1 MNITLKNSRTGLWA
15 ALLLLALL
23 QGCAT
28 GSNPRDPF
36 EPFNRKVAGFN
47 DGLDEAIVKPVAQA
61 YQNIVPSPVRTGVT
75 NFFGNLSD
83 VWSAA
88 NSALQ
93 LKPKEASE
101 SLLRVGVNTLFGFA
115 GFLDLATEMG
125 LYRHQQDFGQTLG
138 RWGVPAG
145 PYLVL
150 PVLGPSTVRDG
161 SALLVDSQGDLLGQ
175 VDNVRARNALYGL
188 RAVNLRARLLRVGEV
203 LDQAALDKYSF
214 TRDFYLQRRGVVFDN
229 TATDQER
236 YDLPEAG
243 PPEPVK

>member
-1 MNITLKNSRTGLWA
+1 MNITSKINWPSLWV
-15 ALLLLALL
+15 ALVLLALL
-23 QGCAT
+23 QGCAP

-36 EPFNRKVAGFN
+36 EPFNRKVASFN
-47 DGLDEAIVKPVAQA
+47 DGLDTAIVKPVAQA
-61 YQNIVPSPVRTGVT
+61 YENAVPSPVRTGAT

-83 VWSAA
+83 IWSAA

-93 LKPKEASE
+93 LKPKEATE

-125 LYRHQQDFGQTLG
+125 LYRHSQDFGLTLG

-161 SALLVDSQGDLLGQ
+161 SALVVDSQGDMLTQ
-175 VDNVRARNALYGL
+175 VDNAAARNTLYGL
-188 RAVNLRARLLRVGEV
+188 RAVNLRARLLRVGDV
-203 LDQAALDKYSF
+203 LDQVALDKYSF
-214 TRDFYLQRRGVVFDN
+214 ARDFYLQRRGVAFDN
-229 TATDQER
+229 SGADQER
-236 YDLPEAG
+236 YDLPETG
-243 PPEPVK
+243 PPQRAK